1 MFSRSIEKPLHVPHF
16 KSQKTSPRFVS
27 IDSQS
32 QNSERFDEISSGLGI
47 DHYYILLLVDVLS
60 YFLVLKISV
69 RWLVSSSA
77 KMVRFRR
84 RLQKNIPRKTDLRKM
99 SIIIFYLGTGGKSAT
114 PEVAGDSSLFLPGGL
129 CRFFVVSPVGI
140 DPSMA
145 KAQLEKNKIQF
156 WFI

>member
-32 QNSERFDEISSGLGI
+32 QNSERSDEISSGFGI
-47 DHYYILLLVDVLS
+47 DHYYILLFVDVLFFFFWFKK
-60 YFLVLKISV
+60 YQFGG
-69 RWLVSSSA
+69 WLVSSSA

-114 PEVAGDSSLFLPGGL
+114 LEVAGDSSLSLPGGL

-140 DPSMA
+140 DPSMV
-145 KAQLEKNKIQF
+145 KAQLK
-156 WFI
+156 